1 MGIKIKNRAPR
12 LTDFKNDD
20 LVININEGTIYYKSK
35 NKLYKLQGDDLGTT
49 TTEISPVGNIEFS
62 KTSDGRSNNI
72 KFDGQVEVKGDL
84 IPAATE
90 TYDLGSSTK
99 IWKDLHVMD
108 ESIKFY
114 KTGGEEI
121 GKIQFEED
129 KGLKVR
135 DKEGN
140 TKEIIGNV
148 DGGSF

>member
-1 MGIKIKNRAPR
+1 MGIKIKNRTPR

-20 LVININEGTIYYKSK
+20 LVINTDEGTIYYKSK
-35 NKLYKLQGDDLGTT
+35 NKLFKIQGDNLGTA
-49 TTEISPVGNIEFS
+49 TTEISPLGSIDFG
-62 KTSDGRSNNI
+62 KTDDGRTNSI
-72 KFDGQVEVKGDL
+72 RFDGQVEVRGDL
-84 IPAATE
+84 IPSLNE
-90 TYDLGSSTK
+90 TYDLGSSTN

-114 KTGGEEI
+114 KAGGEQI
-121 GKIQFEED
+121 GKIQFEEN
-129 KGLKVR
+129 KGLKIR